1 MAHDR
6 ITSAFVRF
14 AGSGLDLE
22 SRHLDLLLGGGF
34 AVISTDLAR
43 QAWRFNPAI
52 STVDILQATAATQR
66 KRISTFKTLALGLL
80 LSRHEPFGRS
90 ERHIGYRAFGRDE
103 TLEYERLRAEYD
115 AAFVRLLAAVG
126 ELRSITQQLSPDKTA
141 EQAARRRGDQ
151 AMGVYHECRDKL
163 AGFLVSLQPAGRS
176 AASMDSKPVGVW
188 MMGTNQR
195 AAGSDD
201 GAFGRRDEVQ
211 VLAYRLW
218 ERAGRPI
225 GSPDEH
231 WYRAEELLRSGQ

>member
-1 MAHDR
+1 MNRHAPNLAP
-6 ITSAFVRF
+6 ITV
-14 AGSGLDLE
+14 
-22 SRHLDLLLGGGF
+22 
-34 AVISTDLAR
+34 
-43 QAWRFNPAI
+43 
-52 STVDILQATAATQR
+52 ATQR
-66 KRISTFKTLALGLL
+66 KRTSTLKTLALGLL

-103 TLEYERLRAEYD
+103 TLEYERLRADYD
-115 AAFVRLLAAVG
+115 VAFVRLRAAVG
-126 ELRSITQQLSPDKTA
+126 ELQSITQQLSPDKTA
-141 EQAARRRGDQ
+141 ELAARRRGDQ

-163 AGFLVSLQPAGRS
+163 AGLLVSLQPAGRS
-176 AASMDSKPVGVW
+176 AASVDSKPVGVW
-188 MMGTNQR
+188 MMGTNPR

-218 ERAGRPI
+218 ERAGRVI